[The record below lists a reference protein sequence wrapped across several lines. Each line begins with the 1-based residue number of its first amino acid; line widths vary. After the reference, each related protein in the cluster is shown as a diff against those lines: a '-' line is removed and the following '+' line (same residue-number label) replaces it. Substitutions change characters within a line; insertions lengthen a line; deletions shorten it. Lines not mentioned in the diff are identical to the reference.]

1 MRFAILKGGSIVV
14 VESAESKVN
23 AAAYAESLKA
33 LNDADQVVPIT
44 DAAHE
49 KRLTVESTA
58 IAGFLAEL
66 DGMSIGA
73 MTAAQ
78 QRKLLAIVCRRL
90 GIRVRP

>member
-1 MRFAILKGGSIVV
+1 MRFAIIKGASIVV
-14 VESAESKVN
+14 VESTEPKLNPAFHAE
-23 AAAYAESLKA
+23 ALRA
-33 LNDADQVVPIT
+33 LNGADHVIPIT
-44 DAAHE
+44 DEAHE
-49 KRLTVESTA
+49 ATLRNESTA

-78 QRKLLAIVCRRL
+78 QRKLLAIVCRKL